1 MEVKPRTPGVAV
13 KEECSLSAFA
23 GPFFLW
29 LECRAGGDGHSP
41 EGRSRVLGL
50 AGREGEEAG
59 PRHRRG
65 GRLVLSHVEKYTR
78 FSRARVSAFGE
89 LLLAEAKH
97 GPATTAEQLP
107 VLFPPGPRTL
117 GRSPHA
123 LPTVWK
129 PHWIWSPYSEVPVP
143 YEPQV
148 GNLHSQRGWGGGL
161 PIVVNQ
167 IIYSPPR
174 LTLPGDFSFRL
185 DRSPDSSHDSSHDR

>member
-1 MEVKPRTPGVAV
+1 MEPRVGVGRTRGRGSGSPTPSRRPISSEPRG
-13 KEECSLSAFA
+13 EI
-23 GPFFLW
+23 
-29 LECRAGGDGHSP
+29 HS
-41 EGRSRVLGL
+41 VL
-50 AGREGEEAG
+50 
-59 PRHRRG
+59 
-65 GRLVLSHVEKYTR
+65 
-78 FSRARVSAFGE
+78 ARVSAFGE

-185 DRSPDSSHDSSHDR
+185 DRSPDSSHDH